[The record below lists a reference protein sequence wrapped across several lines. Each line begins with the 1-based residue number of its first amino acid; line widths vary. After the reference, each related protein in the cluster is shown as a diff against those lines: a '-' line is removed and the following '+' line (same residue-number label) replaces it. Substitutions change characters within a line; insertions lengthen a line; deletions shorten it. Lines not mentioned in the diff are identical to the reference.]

1 MITTRSRIKAVARQF
16 GLPRE
21 TWKAWR
27 CAAIRLAA
35 GRLPSTLAGAV
46 FLAAGLALPALA
58 QQGAGQGVAIEL
70 NKLEP
75 LESVCRAYLVVK
87 NQSGAVFDS
96 LKLDLV
102 MFDSA
107 GVVTKRLAVQAG
119 PLPED
124 KTSLK
129 VFDITEHDC
138 PDIGSILLNDVLEC
152 TPDPEA
158 AGGCLAMIS
167 VTGRAEVP
175 FIK

>member
-1 MITTRSRIKAVARQF
+1 MKMTRNRNF
-16 GLPRE
+16 GGAGQGE
-21 TWKAWR
+21 TLWKALKSFLF
-27 CAAIRLAA
+27 AAVRRAAKPLPVALASA
-35 GRLPSTLAGAV
+35 AV
-46 FLAAGLALPALA
+46 LAAGLTAPALA
-58 QQGAGQGVAIEL
+58 QEGEGVAIEL

-75 LESVCRAYLVVK
+75 LEGACRAYLVVK
-87 NQSGAVFDS
+87 NGSGGAFES

-119 PLPED
+119 PLPEG

-152 TPDPEA
+152 TPAPEA